1 MIFDVM
7 IQEGTN
13 EAGKQI
19 VNVYRVHDRMLSGY
33 LREAQVYGKFIIA
46 VIPLFANKRKDQEQL
61 YSYSYPVE
69 ELKEV
74 KEVKEVESADYP
86 AEFLEDDT
94 RM

>member
-46 VIPLFANKRKDQEQL
+46 VIPLFANRRKDKQTAYEN
-61 YSYSYPVE
+61 PVGE
-69 ELKEV
+69 FRELEASEK
-74 KEVKEVESADYP
+74 Y
-86 AEFLEDDT
+86 LQDT
-94 RM
+94 DGF